1 MQRRRRKFFFVTIG
15 NLLVC
20 LFAPHLTNT
29 LTAQVS
35 PAAQQDV
42 QAQIEKGR
50 QTVGVVCVACH
61 TNILRMV
68 QVHKMTREQWTE
80 TVYSM
85 IGRGAQV
92 MPDEIM
98 PVTTFLAA
106 TAGRGGQAVAQTSG
120 EGQRGRADRQTPE
133 ADGRAILQRNC
144 VQCHDLATASTK
156 LASEDWNAVIAKM
169 MTYGA
174 RLTSGDQQKL
184 VEYLNGI
191 AK

>member
-1 MQRRRRKFFFVTIG
+1 MQRRRRKFFFVTLG
-15 NLLVC
+15 SLLVC

-29 LTAQVS
+29 LMAQVS
-35 PAAQQDV
+35 PAVRQDV
-42 QAQIEKGR
+42 QAQVEKGR

-68 QVHKMTREQWTE
+68 QVHKMSREQWAE

-98 PVTTFLAA
+98 PVTAFLAA
-106 TAGRGGQAVAQTSG
+106 TAGSGGPAVAQTPG
-120 EGQRGRADRQTPE
+120 EGQRGRTDRQTPE
-133 ADGRAILQRNC
+133 ADGRAILQRSC
-144 VQCHDLATASTK
+144 LQCHDLATASTK
-156 LASEDWNAVIAKM
+156 PASEDWNAVISKM

-174 RLTSGDQQKL
+174 RLTPADQQKL
-184 VEYLNGI
+184 AEYLNGL